1 MEPTGLVLAAALP
14 DWTLATPVM
23 SPPFPPLYPGGN
35 TEGLAQ
41 SRRVLDVTWPFKVHS
56 LAEET
61 DL

>member
-1 MEPTGLVLAAALP
+1 MEPTGLVLVAAFP

-23 SPPFPPLYPGGN
+23 RPPFPPLYPG
-35 TEGLAQ
+35 TSQGLAQ
-41 SRRVLDVTWPFKVHS
+41 SRRVLIVTWPFKVHS